1 MKKLCKNISE
11 TKDFAD
17 KILSLAHK
25 KSLKNEKATVVAL
38 SGDLGSGKTAMVKI
52 LGEKCGIKGRM
63 PSPTFV
69 IEKRYRVKKGLPWE
83 KLIHID
89 AYRLDKESEII
100 RLGWNENISNKKNI
114 IFIAFLF
121 LVFAFL
127 AKGDAQPFGAYYS
140 WVVANIPFGFSLRD
154 ATKFFAPLLLFAGI
168 LIGSTTQYFDKRYK
182 YFSILI
188 YIFILLLF
196 SESNPNKIIKFLT
209 PESHN
214 FNPSPTLSISI
225 TSFLFLII
233 P

>member
-1 MKKLCKNISE
+1 MKKLCKNINE

-25 KSLKNEKATVVAL
+25 KALKNDKATVVAL

-114 IFIAFLF
+114 IFIEWPEN
-121 LVFAFL
+121 V
-127 AKGDAQPFGAYYS
+127 K
-140 WVVANIPFGFSLRD
+140 
-154 ATKFFAPLLLFAGI
+154 
-168 LIGSTTQYFDKRYK
+168 
-182 YFSILI
+182 
-188 YIFILLLF
+188 
-196 SESNPNKIIKFLT
+196 KIIPKDALWVMF
-209 PESHN
+209 SHKGE
-214 FNPSPTLSISI
+214 TAR
-225 TSFLFLII
+225 LIETK
-233 P
+233 